1 MAKRQALRELQQRI
15 AGLLQQ
21 AKNEQGPA
29 ASWLGV
35 RLGEQRLLL
44 PLQQSGEI
52 HALAPI
58 QPLPYA
64 TSWFL
69 GVTALRGNVY
79 GVVDLAEFL
88 PQAPAAS
95 AHAERSRQRLV
106 ALNETLGLNVVLRVD
121 GLEGLRG
128 PDAFVR
134 CEAAAPDAPQHW
146 GPVFFDGDGIAWQ
159 EIRLLAL
166 AQNPQFLDITAP
178 IAPSVQALPADL
190 H

>member
-15 AGLLQQ
+15 AELLQQ
-21 AKNEQGPA
+21 AENQQGPA

-52 HALAPI
+52 HALGAI

-64 TSWFL
+64 KPWFL

-79 GVVDLAEFL
+79 GVVDLSAFL
-88 PQAPAAS
+88 PQAPAAAS
-95 AHAERSRQRLV
+95 PAERSPQRLV
-106 ALNETLGLNVVLRVD
+106 AFNDALGLNVVLRVD

-128 PDAFVR
+128 HDAFVR
-134 CEAAAPDAPQHW
+134 SEAAAPGALAHW
-146 GPVFFDGDGIAWQ
+146 GPVFFDNNGTAWR
-159 EIRLLAL
+159 EISLLAL
-166 AQNPQFLDITAP
+166 AQDPQFLDIAAQMAP
-178 IAPSVQALPADL
+178 TGQALSP
-190 H
+190 